1 MEENNVSEAVAELK
15 SANEDELK
23 KVIQQWFES
32 TRSDGIKIGARMMSA
47 AVYAAIQK
55 HTNKP
60 GKTSLRDYQKA
71 VEEVNKIISRQL
83 TKQNDSE
90 EVKKDDG
97 TTE

>member
-1 MEENNVSEAVAELK
+1 MEEKVSAAVAELK
-15 SANEDELK
+15 AATDDELK
-23 KVIQQWFES
+23 KVIEQWFES
-32 TRSDGIKIGARMMSA
+32 TRSAGIKIGAQMMSA

-55 HTNKP
+55 HTAKP

-97 TTE
+97 TAE